1 MRQFII
7 NHARFFLIAVVDIIF
22 FLFCFLWGHPFSWA
36 SADEKLKVLYTL
48 VAITVCLALVF
59 NLRHAFIALGARIRF
74 FLKVENKIKTPEH
87 KKRTGRQ
94 RLPHDEIVAELC
106 HSLKNQYGWFWKH
119 KVTFLM
125 LTGNSVEVDKLA
137 PGLSKQYWLEDG
149 GVVLLWGGNVA
160 SEPEQGWFS
169 ALRKLRRRPADG
181 MVWVTSAFDRL
192 PGAPTQPAAPLSDA
206 AMDSLAH
213 ALGNRYDALGWKL
226 PLYVWSLHTQAG
238 ESSGRGSQPVGCLLP
253 ANCKPEMLATQ
264 LNDLIPPLT
273 AQGIQQVCG
282 RPQHHFLLALAD
294 QLRRHSASL
303 TGPLSVLLNPYRPL
317 PLAGVVFSQPS
328 AGAARSVA
336 HHWGKDNRWD
346 IIPERVQTLPSG
358 LRPRKPGISAGQVAG
373 VTIAVLMALWG
384 VSMVVSF
391 ISNRSLVASA
401 QEQVHQASADNQPLA
416 ARLQALSELQ
426 KTLSRLQYRAE
437 HGAPWYAR
445 GGLSQ
450 NDDLL
455 AALLPRYGENAI
467 PLLRDAAAVHLQ
479 QQLNAYVQLPPD
491 SPLRE
496 KMTKTAW
503 EQLKLYLMLARPER
517 MDAVWFSGALMQ
529 DWPQRPGVKDGI
541 WQGSGASL
549 LRFYGE
555 SLATHP
561 AWRLHPDDGLI
572 SQVRTLLI
580 RQMGMR
586 NSESTLYQKMLAQVA
601 NQYAD
606 LHLAD
611 MTGDTDASRLF
622 TTDEVVPGMF
632 TRQAWEQAVQPAIE
646 KVVTGRRDE
655 MDWVLSDSRQP
666 VTQQTSPEALKA
678 RLTERYFAD
687 FGGVWLD
694 FLNSLR
700 LQPAATLSDAI
711 DQLTLMADV
720 RQSPLVALM
729 NTLSVQ
735 GRTGQTG
742 DALSD
747 SLVKSAKN
755 LFNRDEQAVI
765 DQQSGAHGPL
775 DATFGPVLAL
785 LGNQTKGAE
794 NSDLNLQTFL
804 TRVTQVRLRLQQVTN
819 ATDPQAMTQALAQT
833 VFQGKA
839 VDLTETRDYG
849 SLVAAG
855 LGQEWSGFGQTVFVR
870 PMEQAWQQVLTPAA
884 ESLNAQWRSAVVDDW
899 NNAFG
904 GRYPFKDVSSEVSLP
919 LLGKYLNGDS
929 GRITRFLQTRLSG
942 VLHKEGSRW
951 TADSINAQG
960 LTFNPAFLKAMNTLS
975 HLSDVVFTRGEAGL
989 HFELRPG
996 TEDGVMQ
1003 TDLVIDSQKLTYMNQ
1018 MPVWKRFSWPA
1029 DTEAP
1034 GAALSWIST
1043 KAGTRQYADMS
1054 GAWGWIR
1061 LLDKAT
1067 VSTYPGTG
1075 SSWSLSWKAQDGKAL
1090 HYTLRTEA
1098 GEGPLALL
1106 KLRNFT
1112 LPAQIFSVDPAMLN
1126 GNKLTD
1132 GEYGDDDISSGA
1144 EGTE

>member
-1 MRQFII
+1 MIASGSTEHWSSRFWFIVLVLAGIAWGIYHFGDRIGLTSFQAKFYAFTGLCIVVFLLRYGGLIVQFFWLRYKNKDTDTRTSSSQKSPQGQLTTHLAILTTLKQAI
-7 NHARFFLIAVVDIIF
+7 RDKYGRF
-22 FLFCFLWGHPFSWA
+22 W
-36 SADEKLKVLYTL
+36 
-48 VAITVCLALVF
+48 
-59 NLRHAFIALGARIRF
+59 RR
-74 FLKVENKIKTPEH
+74 
-87 KKRTGRQ
+87 
-94 RLPHDEIVAELC
+94 
-106 HSLKNQYGWFWKH
+106 
-119 KVTFLM
+119 KVTILM
-125 LTGNSVEVDKLA
+125 LSGSITDVEHLA
-137 PGLSKQYWLEDG
+137 PGLSSQYWLEDQG
-149 GVVLLWGGNVA
+149 TVLLWGEDINIPA
-160 SEPEQGWFS
+160 DSDWFK
-169 ALRKLRRRPADG
+169 AVRKLCSCPVDAL
-181 MVWVTSAFDRL
+181 VWVTSIFDKFAILNEPVNDSILSSDEMGSLSNRL
-192 PGAPTQPAAPLSDA
+192 VI
-206 AMDSLAH
+206 
-213 ALGNRYDALGWKL
+213 RYEHTGWRL
-226 PLYVWSLHTQAG
+226 PLYIWSVHP
-238 ESSGRGSQPVGCLLP
+238 GSWQKGKTTQPVGCCLLP
-253 ANCKPEMLATQ
+253 ERAKPADINAQLENLAGQ
-264 LNDLIPPLT
+264 LTLP
-273 AQGIQQVCG
+273 GIQQICLN
-282 RPQHHFLLALAD
+282 PEFTFLLDLKR
-294 QLRRHSASL
+294 L
-303 TGPLSVLLNPYRPL
+303 LSVSAEKICASVSTLLNKYHSL
-317 PLAGVVFSQPS
+317 SLAGLLFSPS
-328 AGAARSVA
+328 SPDGAHRVK
-336 HHWGKDNRWD
+336 HHWGKDERWD
-346 IIPERVQTLPSG
+346 VLLNSLVTLPAG
-358 LRPRKPGISAGQVAG
+358 LKAHKTGFSWIKALVAAAA
-373 VTIAVLMALWG
+373 TLMLLWG
-384 VSMVVSF
+384 AMMAISF
-391 ISNRSLVASA
+391 TANRSLLATAQQQVQLVSA
-401 QEQVHQASADNQPLA
+401 EKQPLA
-416 ARLQALSELQ
+416 TRLHALSELQ
-426 KTLSRLQYRAE
+426 KTLSRLQYQTE
-437 HGAPWYAR
+437 HGAPWYSR
-445 GGLSQ
+445 FGLNQ

-479 QQLNAYVQLPPD
+479 QQLNVYVQLPPD

-517 MDAVWFSGALMQ
+517 MDAAWFSGALMQ

-785 LGNQTKGAE
+785 LGNQTKGAG

-1067 VSTYPGTG
+1067 VSAYPGTG